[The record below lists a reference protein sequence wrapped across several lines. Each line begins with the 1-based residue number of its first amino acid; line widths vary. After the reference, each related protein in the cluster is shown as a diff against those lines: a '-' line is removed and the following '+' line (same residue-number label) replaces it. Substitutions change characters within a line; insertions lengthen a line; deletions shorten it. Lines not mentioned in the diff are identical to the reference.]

1 MNPEEDDI
9 EIGEYD
15 DRDAWE
21 KGLHEESLRS
31 NEQAAEDA
39 RRRENKV
46 LNKAPS
52 APSEKT

>member
-1 MNPEEDDI
+1 MNPEDDDI

-15 DRDAWE
+15 DRDE
-21 KGLHEESLRS
+21 RERELHEESLHS
-31 NEQAAEDA
+31 NDA
-39 RRRENKV
+39 QVRRRENKV